1 MNPNRWTIV
10 AIAFCLLTISATAQ
24 DPNVKHFEKDGLSFD
39 YPANWQFS
47 DQSTG
52 QMQYLQ
58 MARDGFAEIRIRA
71 PREWL
76 KTPDKEAAATKL
88 IQDQYVD
95 GFASQLQQAG
105 MTPKRSTAATQI
117 SGADAQGARVRAV
130 MDGEAG
136 GMDSYF
142 NITSDRLV
150 QMSIIGSEKEIAKSA
165 PVWDMIRNSLKVEPP
180 PQPKAS
186 PSPSPKGK
194 P

>member
-58 MARDGFAEIRIRA
+58 MARDGFAEIRIRV

-76 KTPDKEAAATKL
+76 KTPDKEAAAKKL

-95 GFASQLQQAG
+95 SFVSQLQQAG
-105 MTPKRSTAATQI
+105 LTPKRSTPATQI

-130 MDGEAG
+130 MDGEPG

-180 PQPKAS
+180 PQPKT
-186 PSPSPKGK
+186 SPSPKGK